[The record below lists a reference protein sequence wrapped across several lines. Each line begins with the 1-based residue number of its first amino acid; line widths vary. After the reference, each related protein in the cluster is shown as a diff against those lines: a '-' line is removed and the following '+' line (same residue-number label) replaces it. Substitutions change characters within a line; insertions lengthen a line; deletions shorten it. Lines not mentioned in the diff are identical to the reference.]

1 MFPSEVSPC
10 GYAIKYPPGWK
21 VPTLKSFQE
30 MLNTGEKIW
39 MTRRTY
45 DVSRVDCVYWERI
58 TLNNTDYDFFNW
70 YRKNPRARDW
80 TKQGPQ
86 QKKEQL
92 HAKLCYVGRWPT
104 MKIRHYLEKESQAM
118 PHRLL
123 FWSSKEKCFILELPT
138 GDCELHTWQ
147 SMTWKTDVCYRVFF
161 ALCGA
166 YNYPVFKKS
175 CIDPKAICVGFRSQC

>member
-86 QKKEQL
+86 
-92 HAKLCYVGRWPT
+92 
-104 MKIRHYLEKESQAM
+104 
-118 PHRLL
+118 HR
-123 FWSSKEKCFILELPT
+123 
-138 GDCELHTWQ
+138 
-147 SMTWKTDVCYRVFF
+147 
-161 ALCGA
+161 
-166 YNYPVFKKS
+166 
-175 CIDPKAICVGFRSQC
+175 